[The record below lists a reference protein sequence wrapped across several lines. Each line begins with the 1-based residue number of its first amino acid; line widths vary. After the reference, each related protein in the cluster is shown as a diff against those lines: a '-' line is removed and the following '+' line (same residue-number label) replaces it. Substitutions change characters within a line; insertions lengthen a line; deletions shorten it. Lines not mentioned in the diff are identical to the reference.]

1 MLGTH
6 QHTLKK
12 SVSCAGIGLHSGR
25 KVRLSLHPALADTG
39 IVFVRTDLCGS
50 PPIPARLDH
59 VVDTLRATTLG
70 LDGVT
75 VSTVE
80 HLLSALSG
88 LGVDNV
94 RIEVSSAEVPI
105 MDGSSAP
112 FVRLIRSAGLER
124 QDRLR
129 KYYML
134 SGPLT
139 VWDGD
144 RFVSAVP
151 DADFKLECYIDFDH
165 PLMKN
170 QSYAVT
176 VTRSAFESEIGP
188 ARTFGFLREVEY
200 LKQQG
205 LALGGSLDNAVVMDD
220 FGVLN
225 EEGLRFDNEFVRHKA
240 LDFIGDAALLGA
252 PILGRFSASKAGH
265 SLHNAFMKEL
275 LAAGTT
281 LTLLEPAA
289 VAALAESGPS
299 DSGIREAAG

>member
-12 SVSCAGIGLHSGR
+12 SASCVGIGLHSGQ
-25 KVRLSLHPALADTG
+25 KVRLTLHPAPADSG
-39 IVFVRTDLCGS
+39 IVFVRTDVGGS
-50 PPIPARLDH
+50 PPIPARLNH

-88 LGVDNV
+88 LGVDNA
-94 RIEVSSAEVPI
+94 RIEVNSAEVPI

-124 QDRLR
+124 QDRPR
-129 KYYML
+129 KYYAL
-134 SGPLT
+134 SAPVT
-139 VWDGD
+139 VRDGD

-151 DADFKLECYIDFDH
+151 SRDFKVECFIDFDH
-165 PLMKN
+165 PLMKS
-170 QSYAVT
+170 QSYTVT
-176 VTRSAFESEIGP
+176 VTRSAFESEISR

-225 EEGLRFDNEFVRHKA
+225 QEGLRYDNEFVRHKA

-252 PILGRFSASKAGH
+252 PLLGWFSTSKAGH
-265 SLHNAFMKEL
+265 TLHNAFMREL
-275 LAAGTT
+275 LAAATT
-281 LTLLEPAA
+281 LTLIDPSA
-289 VAALAESGPS
+289 VATLAG
-299 DSGIREAAG
+299 SGIREAAG

>member
-6 QHTLKK
+6 QHTFKQ
-12 SVSCAGIGLHSGR
+12 SVSCVGIGLHSGK
-25 KVRLSLHPALADTG
+25 KVRLSLRPAPADTG
-39 IVFVRTDLCGS
+39 IVFVRTDLDGS
-50 PPIPARLDH
+50 PPIPARLDN

-88 LGVDNV
+88 LGVDNA
-94 RIEVSSAEVPI
+94 RIEVSSPEVPI
-105 MDGSSAP
+105 MDGSSEP

-124 QDRLR
+124 QDRPR
-129 KYYML
+129 KYYTL

-139 VWDGD
+139 VRDGD

-151 DADFKLECYIDFDH
+151 SSDFKVECFIDFDH

-170 QSYAVT
+170 QSYTVT
-176 VTRSAFESEIGP
+176 VTRSAFESEISR

-220 FGVLN
+220 CGVLN
-225 EEGLRFDNEFVRHKA
+225 QEGLRYHNEFVRHKA

-265 SLHNAFMKEL
+265 RLHNAFMKEL
-275 LAAGTT
+275 LAATT
-281 LTLLEPAA
+281 LTLLDPMA
-289 VAALAESGPS
+289 AALAG
-299 DSGIREAAG
+299 SGIREAAG